1 MRQSGILLHIT
12 SLPSPY
18 GIGSMGAAAYG
29 FIDFLRDGG
38 QKCWQVLPLGP
49 TGYGDSPYQSA
60 SAFGGNPYLIDL
72 DILAAQGL
80 LTAEEIAAL
89 FWGDDPEAVD
99 YGAMYE
105 NRLPLLRKAFAR
117 FTPEEEYRAFLARA
131 GFWLEDYV
139 LFQALKEHFGG
150 QPWSRWPEDIRLRD
164 LEALARYGTLL
175 SEQMDFHRFVQFEFF
190 IQWEALRAYAH
201 SQGIQIIGDV
211 PLYPPL
217 DSADVWANP
226 HLFQLDENRR
236 PIWASGVPPDYFS
249 PEGQLWGNPIYDWE
263 RMEADGFA
271 WWIRRIRWT
280 GTLFDTVRIDHF
292 RGLESYW
299 AVPAEAQSAAEGQW
313 RPGPGRAFV
322 DAVKRDCGSMDF
334 IAEDLGF
341 LTPEVWALQKYT
353 GWPGMKVLN
362 FAFSPDGS
370 SPYLPKKYERNAVC
384 YTGTHDNMTLAQWT
398 EEMTPEE
405 QVFARQYLKLGETD
419 SLPDGILRAGM
430 ASRANR
436 FLCPMQ
442 DWLGLGP
449 EARMNT
455 PGLGEGWWRWRMLPG
470 AADKALA
477 EKIKVLTRRCGR

>member
-38 QKCWQVLPLGP
+38 QKCRQVLPLGP

-362 FAFSPDGS
+362 FAFSPRREQPLSAKKIRAKRRLLHWHPRQHDPGPVDGGDD
-370 SPYLPKKYERNAVC
+370 PGGA
-384 YTGTHDNMTLAQWT
+384 G
-398 EEMTPEE
+398 
-405 QVFARQYLKLGETD
+405 
-419 SLPDGILRAGM
+419 LRPAI
-430 ASRANR
+430 
-436 FLCPMQ
+436 
-442 DWLGLGP
+442 P
-449 EARMNT
+449 EAGGDGQ
-455 PGLGEGWWRWRMLPG
+455 P
-470 AADKALA
+470 A
-477 EKIKVLTRRCGR
+477 

>member
-72 DILAAQGL
+72 DILTAQGL
-80 LTAEEIAAL
+80 LTAEEIAAP

-105 NRLPLLRKAFAR
+105 NRPPLLRKAFAR
-117 FTPEEEYRAFLARA
+117 FTPKEDYQAFLARA
-131 GFWLEDYV
+131 RFWLEDYV

-150 QPWSRWPEDIRLRD
+150 LPWSQWPEDIRLRD
-164 LEALARYGTLL
+164 PEALARCSALL

-190 IQWEALRAYAH
+190 TQWEALRAYARR
-201 SQGIQIIGDV
+201 QGIQIIGDV

-217 DSADVWANP
+217 DAADVWANP

-236 PIWASGVPPDYFS
+236 PAWVAGVPPDYFS

-271 WWIRRIRWT
+271 WWVSRIRWA

-299 AVPAEAQSAAEGQW
+299 AVPPEAQSAAGGSGVPAQGVPLW
-313 RPGPGRAFV
+313 TPSSRA
-322 DAVKRDCGSMDF
+322 AAPWILSRR
-334 IAEDLGF
+334 
-341 LTPEVWALQKYT
+341 TW
-353 GWPGMKVLN
+353 
-362 FAFSPDGS
+362 AFSP
-370 SPYLPKKYERNAVC
+370 
-384 YTGTHDNMTLAQWT
+384 
-398 EEMTPEE
+398 
-405 QVFARQYLKLGETD
+405 
-419 SLPDGILRAGM
+419 
-430 ASRANR
+430 
-436 FLCPMQ
+436 
-442 DWLGLGP
+442 
-449 EARMNT
+449 
-455 PGLGEGWWRWRMLPG
+455 
-470 AADKALA
+470 
-477 EKIKVLTRRCGR
+477 RRCGRCKNIPAGRE